1 MNLNVLSS
9 HEQNAQISFNS
20 LIKENCPLFLL
31 LRALTMFS
39 FKIWHK
45 ALLGEN
51 VSSLFK

>member
-20 LIKENCPLFLL
+20 LIKENCPLFFVI
-31 LRALTMFS
+31 AGVDDVF
-39 FKIWHK
+39 FKFWHK